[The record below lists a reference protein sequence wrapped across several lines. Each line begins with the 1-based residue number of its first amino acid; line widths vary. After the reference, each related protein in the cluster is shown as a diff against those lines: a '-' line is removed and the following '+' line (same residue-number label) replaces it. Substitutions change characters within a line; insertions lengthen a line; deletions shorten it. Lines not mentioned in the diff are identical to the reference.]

1 MEKTVGFNI
10 EPNIGESL
18 KKYEAYSCTLRKYPN
33 KKTYTDYKQE
43 SFWEK
48 LKRLLWR

>member
-33 KKTYTDYKQE
+33 KKNLY
-43 SFWEK
+43 W
-48 LKRLLWR
+48 L